1 MSVWTKIE
9 ALLEHQ
15 NTFPI
20 LLGITLSSL
29 LIGYAP
35 SSILFGIFV
44 CLSLLQ
50 IIRKKYPPKFEA
62 GLLLPLV
69 FYLFGCMSYFWSVD
83 QAQTAKG
90 MGRLLILFLMPL
102 TAVFLPNFTT
112 RQVKLTFKWF
122 TGFNIGFGI
131 YFLVLASINY
141 LKYFSAEVFTYHNL
155 VDSLELN
162 AIYVSA
168 FFTLSYFFL
177 LIQEEKKKIDKFSL
191 AFLGTMIILLSS
203 KMVILVFIIGNVLFF
218 LKRINIRS
226 LNPLKALYGVVLC
239 CLFIVASKNIF
250 NRIIIETT
258 TDIEEV
264 LNREE
269 FTRIYPWTGTSIRLL
284 QLRNL
289 KEQIEENNIFWKG
302 FGLFASRN
310 DLKERH
316 IKLNTYHGYHDY
328 NYHNMYAQSL
338 SELGIF
344 GLLVLLFMIVLGL
357 QKALKQKNFLMLT
370 FYLMIAFVFLSESF
384 LWVHR
389 GVFFFT
395 IVNTIFHKLE
405 REVSFREK
413 QFVQQKP

>member
-35 SSILFGIFV
+35 SSILFGSFV

-50 IIRKKYPPKFEA
+50 IIRKKYPPKFKV

-69 FYLFGCMSYFWSVD
+69 FYLLGCMSYFWSVD

-102 TAVFLPNFTT
+102 VAVFLPSFTS
-112 RQVKLTFKWF
+112 RQVKLIFQWF
-122 TGFNIGFGI
+122 TVSNIGFGI
-131 YFLVLASINY
+131 YFLALASINY
-141 LKYFSAEVFTYHNL
+141 LKSFSSEVFTYHNL

-168 FFTLSYFFL
+168 FFALSYFFV
-177 LIQEEKKKIDKFSL
+177 LIQEDKKRTDKLSL
-191 AFLGTMIILLSS
+191 AFLGTMIVLLSS
-203 KMVILVFIIGNVLFF
+203 KMVILVFIIGNALFIF
-218 LKRINIRS
+218 KRINIRS
-226 LNPLKALYGVVLC
+226 LNPVKAIYGIIIC

-250 NRIIIETT
+250 NRIIIETK

-264 LNREE
+264 LNRHE

-289 KEQIEENNIFWKG
+289 KEQLEDNNIFWKG

-316 IKLNTYHGYHDY
+316 IEFNTYYGYHDY

-344 GLLVLLFMIVLGL
+344 GLLILPLMILGGL
-357 QKALKQKNFLMLT
+357 QNAIKQKDFLMLI

-405 REVSFREK
+405 REDSFRKK